1 MSHASRAPGPDPRPA
16 KAERDSSVATGGLLL
31 PRPHSPVE
39 CFRCAAVLAFVRW
52 WNAASVEERRALKRD
67 VADGVVDGDDARNPC
82 CTCGRWLTLEQG
94 RLQ

>member
-1 MSHASRAPGPDPRPA
+1 
-16 KAERDSSVATGGLLL
+16 
-31 PRPHSPVE
+31 
-39 CFRCAAVLAFVRW
+39 VLAFVRW